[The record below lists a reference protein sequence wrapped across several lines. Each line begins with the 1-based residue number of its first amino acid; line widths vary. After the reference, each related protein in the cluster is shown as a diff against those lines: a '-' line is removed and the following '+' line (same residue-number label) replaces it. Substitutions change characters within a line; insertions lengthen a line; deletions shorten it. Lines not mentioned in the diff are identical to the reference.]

1 MPFDNTFGDEWEHI
15 LEEFSP
21 IHIFE
26 NIAWD
31 NLVESLNILWQK
43 EFGPEIEEP
52 HEKTL
57 QNRTGFFGND

>member
-1 MPFDNTFGDEWEHI
+1 MPGDNITSDEWKRI
-15 LEEFSP
+15 LEECSP

-26 NIAWD
+26 NIDWD

-43 EFGPEIEEP
+43 EFRPEIKEP

-57 QNRTGFFGND
+57 QNRTGFLGDD